1 MLQLSQMN
9 KSLNRQSSDTS
20 ESESEEEQEKPSPL
34 KRRNKSF
41 VAKDHEDPHA
51 DPESSEDTEEDIED
65 SRRWG
70 WAKKKKNIKKSEFID
85 ETYSAESDEDVERVP
100 KVKIQ
105 RQRRESDFDK
115 RNSKMRK
122 QTPDKS
128 WSRDKSR
135 NSKGKSSESD
145 DDKQHD
151 TKGKKSKRKP
161 RKRNSSSDDSSPDT
175 ERESQGKKNKKLQ
188 NPSEVIMILTSFKL
202 AVE

>member
-70 WAKKKKNIKKSEFID
+70 WAKKKKKKNIKKSEFID

-100 KVKIQ
+100 KVKIRQ
-105 RQRRESDFDK
+105 QRRESVYDK
-115 RNSKMRK
+115 RSSKMRK
-122 QTPDKS
+122 QAPDKS

-135 NSKGKSSESD
+135 SSKGKSSESD
-145 DDKQHD
+145 DDEQHD
-151 TKGKKSKRKP
+151 TKGKKSKTKS
-161 RKRNSSSDDSSPDT
+161 RKRNSSSDDSNPDS
-175 ERESQGKKNKKLQ
+175 ERESQGKKKLQ
-188 NPSEVIMILTSFKL
+188 KPSKVIMILQQLLSN
-202 AVE
+202 